1 MSFDVQ
7 AANKAGS
14 LFYVYGGADLLA
26 VTIEEN
32 GSIKVTCNS
41 GGGLFSVSYKPEP
54 SVCNGDIYSVLVEK
68 KLKTLKL
75 TVNGAVTEETT
86 TKSSTS
92 ADTNSPAYFGG
103 LPDNLRSSWPKISDS
118 EYFLPLFSCD
128 CNFHKWEIFTDD
140 NSQVNVRYLAQL
152 KL

>member
-1 MSFDVQ
+1 MS
-7 AANKAGS
+7 
-14 LFYVYGGADLLA
+14 

-32 GSIKVTCNS
+32 GSIKVTCNN
-41 GGGLFSVSYKPEP
+41 GGGLFSVAYKPEP
-54 SVCNGDIYSVLVEK
+54 SICNGDIYSVLVEK

-103 LPDNLRSSWPKISDS
+103 LPGMFESSFNAFSERSIPSYCYPFQNK
-118 EYFLPLFSCD
+118 
-128 CNFHKWEIFTDD
+128 K
-140 NSQVNVRYLAQL
+140 
-152 KL
+152 